1 MKIILNI
8 FILCLSMHTARAST
22 VVRAECSLFDL
33 SGKILKKY
41 PGYYCAFLKDGSW
54 VSMGIESLS
63 YYSPTDELIWQKIK
77 PYHHMVKADFS
88 EKYIVALS
96 EEGKDVFGCNT
107 RFDTVEKIELKT
119 GKELKYSLVD
129 IVKKINFSSVSLFI
143 KKIKIKFENKTYDC
157 DTTHVNSISQISTEN
172 SNARMGLVA
181 GDWLVNLRG
190 WDTLI
195 SLDVNS
201 GKLSAQF
208 RSKNLIDS
216 HDIHMFDRNNFLIY
230 FNSMPELS
238 GMNYKTQ
245 IASMN
250 VSTGEVTRLSPKR
263 LDFYQTTW
271 GGVQKIDNDWL
282 ISYYDKHGY
291 SVNLLDKD
299 FKVKNH
305 FIPFPSKDKVGTG
318 FQDAKIVNLESF
330 LKNYRGVY

>member
-1 MKIILNI
+1 
-8 FILCLSMHTARAST
+8 MHTARASN

-143 KKIKIKFENKTYDC
+143 KKLKLSSKIRLMIVTP
-157 DTTHVNSISQISTEN
+157 H
-172 SNARMGLVA
+172 
-181 GDWLVNLRG
+181 
-190 WDTLI
+190 TLI
-195 SLDVNS
+195 QSL
-201 GKLSAQF
+201 KLAL
-208 RSKNLIDS
+208 KIV
-216 HDIHMFDRNNFLIY
+216 
-230 FNSMPELS
+230 MPAW
-238 GMNYKTQ
+238 GWWR
-245 IASMN
+245 
-250 VSTGEVTRLSPKR
+250 VTG
-263 LDFYQTTW
+263 
-271 GGVQKIDNDWL
+271 WL
-282 ISYYDKHGY
+282 ICGAGI
-291 SVNLLDKD
+291 L
-299 FKVKNH
+299 
-305 FIPFPSKDKVGTG
+305 
-318 FQDAKIVNLESF
+318 
-330 LKNYRGVY
+330 